1 MSKALKAYLITSPAY
16 YPPERDA
23 FTRAFTRALVVH
35 RPYAALLRGY
45 AESAD
50 YEQIAHAFV
59 ALCREFACLP
69 YVSADVALARNL
81 GIGVHLRAHQ
91 RDSIALLA
99 KERHVFYSAHSL
111 NDMLLAQEQG
121 AHAMTISPIFP
132 TPNKPPPLGLAKL
145 RDIMRAYPFCVD
157 VFALGG
163 IITAQHRES
172 LRDSGVAG
180 FASIRYFAATSQCQN
195 LIDDNPYH

>member
-45 AESAD
+45 AELAD

-59 ALCREFACLP
+59 ALCRKFACLP
-69 YVSADVALARNL
+69 YVSADVVLARNL

-99 KERHVFYSAHSL
+99 KERHVFYSAHSFD
-111 NDMLLAQEQG
+111 DMLFAQEQNV
-121 AHAMTISPIFP
+121 HAMTISPIFP
-132 TPNKPPPLGLAKL
+132 TPNKPPPLGLTKL
-145 RDIMRAYPFCVD
+145 QEIMRAYPFRAD

-163 IITAQHRES
+163 IVSTKHCES
-172 LRDSGVAG
+172 LRNSGVTG
-180 FASIRYFAATSQCQN
+180 FASIRYFIT
-195 LIDDNPYH
+195 